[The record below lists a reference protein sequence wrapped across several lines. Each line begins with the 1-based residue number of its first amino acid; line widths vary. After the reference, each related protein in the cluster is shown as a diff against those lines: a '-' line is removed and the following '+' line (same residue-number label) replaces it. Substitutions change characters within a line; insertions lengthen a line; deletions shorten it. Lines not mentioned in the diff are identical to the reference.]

1 MRSTVFLNEP
11 PLLREMREGDLFV
24 PHHAGLHECICTR
37 LLEDHGVRNGRV
49 LDDSS
54 DDEVVVVACRTHKGE
69 PGYRPAGYFETISLN
84 TWVTPVDLIER
95 PTFRER
101 MPLDEI
107 PAVAP
112 ERAENATPAP
122 APMAAF
128 EVHIRATAPAS

>member
-1 MRSTVFLNEP
+1 MQSTVFLKEP

-24 PHHAGLHECICTR
+24 PHHVDLQECVCARLHDVEGTA
-37 LLEDHGVRNGRV
+37 LFTP
-49 LDDSS
+49 DD
-54 DDEVVVVACRTHKGE
+54 DDAEIVVIACRVHKGE
-69 PGYRPAGYFETISLN
+69 TGFLPAGFTELISLD

-95 PTFRER
+95 PAFRER

-107 PAVAP
+107 PAVAA
-112 ERAENATPAP
+112 ERAEAPTPTH